1 MYNFKM
7 KSEMPKRSTGIR
19 FDLSASYF
27 TCRKMGIKREISL
40 KINLYIGPKGLFHT
54 LSLERWVRPII
65 KTECNMSKATTY
77 WD

>member
-1 MYNFKM
+1 M

-40 KINLYIGPKGLFHT
+40 KINLYIGPKGLFPVEISHDVFQNG
-54 LSLERWVRPII
+54 LS
-65 KTECNMSKATTY
+65 
-77 WD
+77 